1 MVVCS
6 PYVELC
12 ANLQLSYFF
21 IKLGLLFVSSLQ
33 YFRQF
38 VSSSNM
44 KALPSDWLTRHWGD
58 EELPRYEFLA
68 WLQSLYADMDAGRL
82 FPVWE
87 DGYAEYHVLK
97 ETESGLSAAMDM
109 NRGALTGWDLRSMS
123 PVYNRE
129 AANGDAEL
137 DEMLNRLRFARPL
150 LKKAMQQSLKL
161 RDEWLSA
168 VDFGVWGLH
177 LPNRME
183 GLLLTV
189 IRPASELWA
198 WQYHTSVQT
207 RPRYPYTAIRTRLL
221 GKYDITLGNGIDRI
235 RRDCLSRCGWEQ
247 SVVSTFMAET
257 DHPIPVVYT
266 LKPLAV
272 MRLADEILPV

>member
-1 MVVCS
+1 MR
-6 PYVELC
+6 P
-12 ANLQLSYFF
+12 
-21 IKLGLLFVSSLQ
+21 
-33 YFRQF
+33 
-38 VSSSNM
+38 
-44 KALPSDWLTRHWGD
+44 LPSDWLTRHWGD

-68 WLQSLYADMDAGRL
+68 WLQSLYSDMESGRL

-87 DGYAEYHVLK
+87 DGYAEYHLLK
-97 ETESGLSAAMDM
+97 ETQAGISAAQQL
-109 NRGALTGWDLRSMS
+109 NRGSLAGWDLRRMT
-123 PVYNRE
+123 PLFHREE
-129 AANGDAEL
+129 AAGDAEL
-137 DEMLNRLRFARPL
+137 DEMLNRLYFARPL
-150 LKKAMQQSLKL
+150 LKKAMQHSRKL

-168 VDFGVWGLH
+168 LDFGVWGLH
-177 LPNRME
+177 LPNQME

-207 RPRYPYTAIRTRLL
+207 RPRYPYTAIRTRLI

-235 RRDCLSRCGWEQ
+235 RRDCLARCGWEQ
-247 SVVSTFMAET
+247 SVVSTYVAET
-257 DHPIPVVYT
+257 DRLIPVVYT